1 MAFAS
6 VGTLGTGSSSSGGTS
21 VAITTS
27 ATAEAGNLVVLIVA
41 LDNHS
46 TSDQQTTEI
55 SSISDSG
62 SNSWTKAGEYCNGQ
76 FAANDGATVSV
87 WFSKLTT
94 QIASGGTIT
103 ATLANSKTYKC
114 LTAWEFTVGSGTIQ
128 TAGTLQT
135 EAVDSGD
142 PGSMA
147 LSGLTSKEYLFVRGT
162 AVKTSG
168 GGTPF
173 FTPTASHTEF
183 TEVGAANEMAA
194 VGEFRILT
202 GTGDTSNPSNTGSW
216 HNASVF
222 FALEEASNNGFFA
235 FF

>member
-62 SNSWTKAGEYCNGQ
+62 SNTWTKAGEYCNGQ
-76 FAANDGATVSV
+76 GAANAGATVSV

-128 TAGTLQT
+128 TAGTLQV

-142 PGSMA
+142 TGSMA
-147 LSGLTSKEYLFVRGT
+147 ISGLTSKEYLFVRGV
-162 AVKTSG
+162 ASEEG
-168 GGTPF
+168 SIQM

-183 TEVGAANEMAA
+183 TEVDAADNMAA
-194 VGEFRILT
+194 TGEFRILT
-202 GTGDTSNPSNTGSW
+202 GTGDTSNPLQNSTFDNV
-216 HNASVF
+216 SVF